1 MAQVFT
7 KINTK
12 KVCQRATQ
20 SEKIVRYGHFW
31 VLPKLTINNRQA
43 LKEKNMA
50 ESSEATT
57 TEQATPQEL
66 AEVIA
71 EFEQYRERLVN
82 DTMEAGKKA
91 KLTKSAVMAQLE
103 PELNKIDGILTQLR
117 QQQASQ

>member
-1 MAQVFT
+1 
-7 KINTK
+7 
-12 KVCQRATQ
+12 
-20 SEKIVRYGHFW
+20 
-31 VLPKLTINNRQA
+31 
-43 LKEKNMA
+43 MA

>member
-1 MAQVFT
+1 
-7 KINTK
+7 
-12 KVCQRATQ
+12 
-20 SEKIVRYGHFW
+20 
-31 VLPKLTINNRQA
+31 
-43 LKEKNMA
+43 MA
-50 ESSEATT
+50 ESSEMTA
-57 TEQATPQEL
+57 TEQATPQEV

-71 EFEQYRERLVN
+71 EFEQYRERLVH